1 MVMPQVIALALL
13 LGGGVYTGCRWFRR
27 SARKGEAELRPD
39 AELLQSPTGR
49 IERDLG
55 ALEYDPTS
63 GVYKPVRRSW
73 PMQGG

>member
-1 MVMPQVIALALL
+1 MPQVMALALL
-13 LGGGVYTGCRWFRR
+13 LGGSVYARYRWLTR
-27 SARKGEAELRPD
+27 STREGGAEASAVDELR
-39 AELLQSPTGR
+39 QSPTGR

-55 ALEYDPTS
+55 ALEYDPAN